1 MRLLKDIN
9 QNLTDSYPQEINK
22 RYHKMPSN
30 ITKEKKPIDIT
41 NEKVTEV
48 KVMVKNLTHDVGSL
62 RQELGELKDLIN
74 RYIKDQQEL
83 AKTGW
88 FY

>member
-22 RYHKMPSN
+22 RYHKMPS
-30 ITKEKKPIDIT
+30 IEKKPIDIT

-74 RYIKDQQEL
+74 RYVKDQQEL

>member
-1 MRLLKDIN
+1 
-9 QNLTDSYPQEINK
+9 
-22 RYHKMPSN
+22 MPVV
-30 ITKEKKPIDIT
+30 EKKPIDIT

-74 RYIKDQQEL
+74 RYVKDQQEL

>member
-1 MRLLKDIN
+1 
-9 QNLTDSYPQEINK
+9 
-22 RYHKMPSN
+22 MPSN

-74 RYIKDQQEL
+74 RYVKDQQEL

>member
-1 MRLLKDIN
+1 
-9 QNLTDSYPQEINK
+9 
-22 RYHKMPSN
+22 MPSN